1 MSEPVLSLTRDDF
14 RIDWFSGSGA
24 GGQNRNKVKAACRVT
39 HIASGAQSECQ
50 EERLASQNFKKA
62 FTRLVEKPTFKV
74 WLNKALV
81 DHDAIERKVRA
92 WMAPTNL
99 RTEVQ
104 ENGRWTPWSDPS

>member
-24 GGQNRNKVKAACRVT
+24 GGQARNRSLSACRVT

-50 EERLASQNFKKA
+50 EERSANQNFKKA
-62 FTRLVEKPTFKV
+62 FVRLVEKPTFKRWV
-74 WLNKALV
+74 NKALV
-81 DHDAIERKVRA
+81 DQDAIERKVRA

-104 ENGRWTPWSDPS
+104 ENGRWTPWVE